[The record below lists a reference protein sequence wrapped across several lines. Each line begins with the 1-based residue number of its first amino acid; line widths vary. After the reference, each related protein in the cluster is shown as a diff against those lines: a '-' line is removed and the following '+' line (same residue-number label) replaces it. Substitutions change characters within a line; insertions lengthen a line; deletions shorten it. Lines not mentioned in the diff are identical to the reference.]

1 MCPFAPRRELE
12 PSPSGPNGE
21 KRQGYW
27 GSPENLDVQLDLQAR
42 GSTPLKHQRHKER
55 RNKSFG
61 EEEHRGCRN
70 GFHGRAISLALYCNG
85 TGGFGN
91 GDGDTDS
98 LVLFVLE
105 GESSEAATVSM

>member
-1 MCPFAPRRELE
+1 
-12 PSPSGPNGE
+12 
-21 KRQGYW
+21 
-27 GSPENLDVQLDLQAR
+27 VQLDLQAC

-55 RNKSFG
+55 RFG
-61 EEEHRGCRN
+61 REEHRGCRN
-70 GFHGRAISLALYCNG
+70 VFHGRAISLALYCNG

-105 GESSEAATVSM
+105 GESSEAAVVSM